1 MESNNILTFIIEFYD
16 KTKDKTDKIK
26 SSDILSCHNAYNDS
40 KTDAKKLKQM
50 MEYNRFKTK
59 RFNDGIY
66 YTNLIFKKVE
76 NIEPSDFD

>member
-1 MESNNILTFIIEFYD
+1 
-16 KTKDKTDKIK
+16 
-26 SSDILSCHNAYNDS
+26 
-40 KTDAKKLKQM
+40 

-76 NIEPSDFD
+76 NVEPSDFD